1 MPFDELLG
9 LAVVNWPQPQQHI
22 NWMCVCVC
30 FEIVFQLNALVC
42 LTAPPPSLSSGNVH
56 RADLA
61 LINRIYSNPI
71 GCGFIS
77 WRRVVHESRSR
88 AQAARALCSSPNLH
102 NTLHASRCIYICGLM
117 RSFGAV
123 AVRPGRN
130 KDIYRL
136 RCRCRLSHLSGTLLR
151 CAYAKTHTHTT
162 RTHNCTCGGSFG
174 RNHF

>member
-1 MPFDELLG
+1 MHL
-9 LAVVNWPQPQQHI
+9 
-22 NWMCVCVC
+22 CVSTPPTL
-30 FEIVFQLNALVC
+30 IVLRR
-42 LTAPPPSLSSGNVH
+42 TVH

-123 AVRPGRN
+123 AVRSGRN

-136 RCRCRLSHLSGTLLR
+136 RCRCRLSHLSGALLR
-151 CAYAKTHTHTT
+151 CAYAKTRTH
-162 RTHNCTCGGSFG
+162 THNCTYGGSFG